1 MLLSS
6 PPELLKVGKRRK
18 IAIYSESRF
27 PEARNPI
34 YQKPINFG
42 CYYCINKSGRRKH
55 FKNLYHLY
63 RHFTEHHPNEPRY
76 KEITM
81 ELADLILNRT
91 LL

>member
-6 PPELLKVGKRRK
+6 LELLKVGKKRK
-18 IAIYSESRF
+18 TAVYLESRF

-42 CYYCINKSGRRKH
+42 CCYCINKSGRRKH

-63 RHFTEHHPNEPRY
+63 RHFTEHHQNELRY
-76 KEITM
+76 KKITM